1 MGMSNQA
8 SADAAR
14 LDPAGRPEG
23 LLANRYQLIRKVG
36 AGGMGTVW
44 LAHDQALDARCAVKL
59 VNAELVA
66 NAEVR
71 ARFSREA
78 KLSAQLRSPHVVD
91 VFDCGESNGT
101 LYIVMEWLE
110 GESLATRIDRDG
122 RLDPASTYRVV
133 AHVARAL
140 TSTHSLG
147 IVHRDLKPDNVFL
160 VPGYDEET
168 AKVLDFGIALDSV
181 YALRDRA
188 TREGTFLGTPCYLS
202 PEQSRGKPVDHR
214 ADLWSLGVMAFECLT
229 GQSPFAGDAIGE
241 VMGRILYEP
250 LPNVTDYEPTLP
262 AAVDAWWKRAVARDR
277 EERFQSAKELADELG
292 KALGLELS
300 VTVPPPARARTSS
313 FPEMRASGIYSPA
326 IGEPLAALL
335 TGRAAAPGESAITAP
350 SVPVEDG
357 EPWPAKAQPVR
368 PSGELGLT
376 PAFRPPGLDPGA
388 NSSSRDAP
396 KTVPPMRP
404 RRFPRWLAVALPV
417 LAALVVLTGMLW
429 QRGKGPE
436 PAVPTRELMTAESGV
451 EPSPT
456 VRSTP
461 DAPEG
466 VPVIPLENLPKE
478 PAEKARRAP
487 TGRPRP
493 VGGGPANPAP
503 SSSAP
508 TTRDYG
514 I

>member
-110 GESLATRIDRDG
+110 GESLAARIDRDG
-122 RLDPASTYRVV
+122 KLDPTSAYRVV

-262 AAVDAWWKRAVARDR
+262 AAIDAWWKRAVARDR
-277 EERFQSAKELADELG
+277 EERFQSAKELADEFA
-292 KALGLELS
+292 KALGLERS

-313 FPEMRASGIYSPA
+313 FPEMRESGIYSPA
-326 IGEPLAALL
+326 TGESLVAHLS
-335 TGRAAAPGESAITAP
+335 GRAAAPGEGAITAP
-350 SVPVEDG
+350 SVPAEDG
-357 EPWPAKAQPVR
+357 EPWPVRAQPLL
-368 PSGELGLT
+368 PTGELGLT
-376 PAFRPPGLDPGA
+376 PAFRPPGPDPGA
-388 NSSSRDAP
+388 ISSSRNTPEAI
-396 KTVPPMRP
+396 PPTWF
-404 RRFPRWLAVALPV
+404 RRFRRWLVVALPILAV
-417 LAALVVLTGMLW
+417 LLVLTGMWW

-436 PAVPTRELMTAESGV
+436 PEVPTREPMSAASEA
-451 EPSPT
+451 EPSLS

-461 DAPEG
+461 NALEA
-466 VPVIPLENLPKE
+466 VPIIPLEELPKE
-478 PAEKARRAP
+478 PVDRTRRAP
-487 TGRPRP
+487 TGRPRS
-493 VGGGPANPAP
+493 VGAGPANPAP
-503 SSSAP
+503 SSPAP